1 MCEGLSNLIFKFV
14 LKFFL
19 AILIGIIICF
29 LICGKVDIECLK
41 EQTRKIVSLTESKS
55 QSSLNDSSYRKSDI
69 KPDRMVVWQ
78 AKQYFKNNTK
88 SPDSLQY
95 RNVKSF
101 FGKDGNSY
109 ACGEFNIKN
118 SHDKYIGF
126 RRFIFNGH
134 SILIEGETIISF
146 DSLIKDFCILDKL
159 PQS

>member
-1 MCEGLSNLIFKFV
+1 MIV
-14 LKFFL
+14 
-19 AILIGIIICF
+19 CF

-41 EQTRKIVSLTESKS
+41 EQGRKIVLLTESKP
-55 QSSLNDSSYRKSDI
+55 QTGLNDSSYRKSDI

-88 SPDSLQY
+88 VPDSLQY

-101 FGKDGNSY
+101 FGKDGRSY
-109 ACGEFNIKN
+109 ACGEFNIRN
-118 SHDKYIGF
+118 SHGKYIGF

-134 SILIEGETIISF
+134 SMLIEGETKISF
-146 DSLIKDFCILDKL
+146 NSLINDFCIFDRL